1 MEKFN
6 AETGHAILKAAE
18 LDNSLQQLLLHA
30 MPKMFEAF
38 CASLRHCET
47 FSPTPRCQCDLPVR
61 RSSIKRGSSRSSTQR
76 EQLLECHSIP
86 PFREQR
92 WRLTTR
98 STGCST
104 GTRLRSDPGK
114 RLYSH
119 IFTRRQEIAFP
130 PEKARRL
137 PQAFRAD
144 HLGASFGRLLAEVGA
159 PLFHV

>member
-30 MPKMFEAF
+30 MPKMFEAI
-38 CASLRHCET
+38 CASLRHCEP

-61 RSSIKRGSSRSSTQR
+61 RSSIKRGSSRRSTQR
-76 EQLLECHSIP
+76 EQMLECHSIP

-104 GTRLRSDPGK
+104 GTRLRSDPLARYRQRGTSHVTYV
-114 RLYSH
+114 RLRCLAAQRNGSES
-119 IFTRRQEIAFP
+119 TRSS
-130 PEKARRL
+130 RL
-137 PQAFRAD
+137 
-144 HLGASFGRLLAEVGA
+144 
-159 PLFHV
+159 